1 MKKAIIAG
9 AASAVLAAMPVMGAF
24 AVRNGETITDTL
36 NLEITNTCALTI
48 ADTGRTADTSK
59 IADGA
64 WAAADS
70 NGNATFSGTVVAG
83 QSYESFATTNFK
95 VVCNDNDGYKVT
107 VATTGFTAEG
117 VTSATYPWAYAAGG
131 LTTGNVSS
139 WTIASTGNG
148 QTLNADQGDKNVVA
162 TRTNALSNAGET
174 FAVTYSA
181 KTADNQPAGE
191 YTASAAYTFAQL

>member
-24 AVRNGETITDTL
+24 AVSNGETITDTL
-36 NLEITNTCALTI
+36 NLSITNTCALTI
-48 ADTGRTADTSK
+48 ADSGRTADQTK
-59 IADGA
+59 IANGA

-148 QTLNADQGDKNVVA
+148 QTLNADNGDKNIVA
-162 TRTNALSNAGET
+162 TRTNALSTAGET

-181 KTADNQPAGE
+181 KTADNQPAGA
-191 YTASAAYTFAQL
+191 YQATAAYTFAQL